1 MPRDSR
7 IYIFVPFKDRD
18 EAKGLGA
25 RWDKDKKQWFVPSGL
40 DFAPFSR

>member
-1 MPRDSR
+1 MPRDFR

-25 RWDKDKKQWFVPSGL
+25 RG
-40 DFAPFSR
+40 